1 MIRGIHLDGL
11 RVVDDRH
18 GDVPLLAINLSPANT
33 ASEVW
38 SMLTEGVGG
47 GWRWGGGARKGVQ
60 FHWIP
65 FFTMTKMNDNR
76 HLQRH

>member
-33 ASEVW
+33 ALEVW
-38 SMLTEGVGG
+38 STLTEGVEVGG
-47 GWRWGGGARKGVQ
+47 GRVGGEGGE

-65 FFTMTKMNDNR
+65 FFTVTKINNN
-76 HLQRH
+76 HISPKA